1 MDSPAIETS
10 ALTKFYGS
18 QRGIEDVNI
27 TVGAGEVFGFLGP
40 NGSGKTT
47 TIRLLLDLL
56 RPTRGAARVL
66 GMDCRLESLRVRR
79 KIGYVPGEYRLY
91 ENLSGRQLLGYLG
104 GLGAEMD
111 WAYTQRLADCLG
123 SDLDRSIRALSHG
136 NKQKLAIIQ
145 AFQHRA
151 PLLILDEPTTGLDP
165 LVQQEFFSLVTA
177 ARAEGRTVFLSS
189 HNLTEVEKVCDRVA
203 SIRAGRL
210 IAVDEVTKIR
220 SEALRVVELTCREP
234 LASADFATLEGLDGL
249 TIEGRVLRGTMRGS
263 LGPLIACAAPFEI
276 IDLLSREASLEEYF
290 LARYGDEEVDH
301 AR

>member
-10 ALTKFYGS
+10 ALTKVYGT
-18 QRGIEDVNI
+18 QRGIEDVDL
-27 TVGAGEVFGFLGP
+27 TVAVGEVFGFLGP

-66 GMDCRLESLRVRR
+66 GLNCRLESRRVRR
-79 KIGYVPGEYRLY
+79 MIGYVPGEYRLY

-104 GLGAEMD
+104 GLGNEIN
-111 WAYTQRLADCLG
+111 WAYTQQLAERLG
-123 SDLDRSIRALSHG
+123 SDLDRSIRSLSHG
-136 NKQKLAIIQ
+136 NKQKLAIIL
-145 AFQHRA
+145 AFMHQA

-165 LVQQEFFSLVTA
+165 LVQQAFFALIA
-177 ARAEGRTVFLSS
+177 EARAEGRTVFLSS

-210 IAVDEVTKIR
+210 IAVDEVATIR
-220 SEALRVVELTCREP
+220 RDALRVVELTCRRP
-234 LASADFATLEGLDGL
+234 LGSAVFDTLEGVSDRK
-249 TIEGRVLRGTMRGS
+249 IEGTILRCTMRGS

-276 IDLLSREASLEEYF
+276 MDLLSREPSLEEYF
-290 LARYGDEEVDH
+290 LARYGDEEVKH